1 MHFRSFQLADY
12 HAVTSLLQ
20 TVLSEECYEQTIEA
34 LTRQLSWDSDLVLIA
49 SDMDG
54 VTGIIIGTIDNN
66 RGYYYRVA
74 VHPDHR
80 GKGIAKSLIAGLRGR
95 FEQRKVSKILVTADE
110 HNEPVLR
117 MYSSLGFQPSDFYH
131 SFQKL
136 SIVAG

>member
-1 MHFRSFQLADY
+1 
-12 HAVTSLLQ
+12 
-20 TVLSEECYEQTIEA
+20 
-34 LTRQLSWDSDLVLIA
+34 
-49 SDMDG
+49 MDG